1 MTPGGIVS
9 ASDGL
14 SDEES
19 RLLTEADAYR
29 KKFESVMDD
38 DFNTADGIATIFDL
52 VKWIN
57 SNADENSSAA
67 FLAVLRAELHTLA
80 GILGLKAALDR
91 PGEEEDADLASYV
104 EGKIAERQAARKAKD
119 FGKADAI
126 RDELKAKGIILEDT
140 RDGVKWKK
148 A

>member
-1 MTPGGIVS
+1 M
-9 ASDGL
+9 
-14 SDEES
+14 
-19 RLLTEADAYR
+19 
-29 KKFESVMDD
+29 
-38 DFNTADGIATIFDL
+38 
-52 VKWIN
+52 KWIN

-104 EGKIAERQAARKAKD
+104 EGKIAERQAARKARD